1 MKAVLFDLDGVITD
15 TAKFHFLAWRDLG
28 AELDIEVD
36 EAFNEELK
44 GVSRIDSL
52 ERILAQGGVAD
63 KYSSA
68 EKEELCVKKNAHYLE
83 LIKEMTPDDILPG
96 IIPLLDELKT
106 AGIKMIVTSASKNA
120 PGILDLLQVRAYFDG
135 IVDPATVKAG
145 KPAPDIFLA
154 GAQLAGADP
163 ADCVGVEDAASGVEA
178 IKAAGI
184 VAVAVG
190 DEQVLALADRV
201 LPSTADLS
209 LAVLQEA
216 WENSKK

>member
-1 MKAVLFDLDGVITD
+1 M
-15 TAKFHFLAWRDLG
+15 
-28 AELDIEVD
+28 
-36 EAFNEELK
+36 
-44 GVSRIDSL
+44 
-52 ERILAQGGVAD
+52 
-63 KYSSA
+63 
-68 EKEELCVKKNAHYLE
+68 
-83 LIKEMTPDDILPG
+83 IKEMTPDDILPG
-96 IIPLLDELKT
+96 IIPLLEELKA

-120 PGILDLLQVRAYFDG
+120 PAILDLLQVRAYFDG

-154 GAQLAGADP
+154 GAQLAGVDP
-163 ADCVGVEDAASGVEA
+163 VDCVGVEDAASGVEA
-178 IKAAGI
+178 IKAADI

>member
-1 MKAVLFDLDGVITD
+1 MHRESWI
-15 TAKFHFLAWRDLG
+15 
-28 AELDIEVD
+28 
-36 EAFNEELK
+36 
-44 GVSRIDSL
+44 
-52 ERILAQGGVAD
+52 
-63 KYSSA
+63 
-68 EKEELCVKKNAHYLE
+68 C
-83 LIKEMTPDDILPG
+83 
-96 IIPLLDELKT
+96 
-106 AGIKMIVTSASKNA
+106 
-120 PGILDLLQVRAYFDG
+120 LQVRAYFDG

-216 WENSKK
+216 WEKSNK